1 MSAACVAEIAGV
13 SRSTVSNWVKAV
25 DEQGFDALK
34 TVKQNGR
41 PSKLS
46 NAQKAEIDSVLQQN
60 PSDYGYKVWDGP
72 TLSNYIQEQY
82 HIELG
87 VRQCQRLFH
96 ELGYSKI
103 RPQSFQGRSKISYSG
118 FVIPENGTLFTDT
131 PEKFNYLTTIESV
144 RAFLKAAAV
153 PVGKKYAIVMDNA
166 PWHKK
171 MYRLIVTEN
180 RDEYAD
186 IRETKA
192 SNL

>member
-1 MSAACVAEIAGV
+1 MNRRNYKSNPSDLLRIGKEIMLGNDDTRYYFRVFSVNFVLNGMSAACVAEIAGV

-46 NAQKAEIDSVLQQN
+46 HAQKAEIDSVLQQN

-82 HIELG
+82 HIELS

-96 ELGYSKI
+96 ELGYSRI
-103 RPQSFQGRSKISYSG
+103 RPQSFPSKGYEDTEARSE
-118 FVIPENGTLFTDT
+118 F
-131 PEKFNYLTTIESV
+131 
-144 RAFLKAAAV
+144 
-153 PVGKKYAIVMDNA
+153 KKT
-166 PWHKK
+166 KK
-171 MYRLIVTEN
+171 
-180 RDEYAD
+180 
-186 IRETKA
+186 
-192 SNL
+192 